1 MTSDLLWA
9 VVFLQLLM
17 GASDTLFHHEF
28 SEKLAWQPS
37 AQNELKLHAIRN
49 FIYSG
54 LFLCFAWG
62 VPHGLFALL
71 AIGFI
76 LIEVVITL
84 WDFVEEDLSRKLPP
98 SERVL
103 HTLLALNYGAILAL
117 LMPALWGLFK
127 LNTAY
132 VPIYYGW
139 GSWVLTFAGIGVF
152 VFGVRD
158 TLAANR
164 LSHLKRGPAG
174 DLAKALKGHHHIL
187 ITGATGFIGK
197 RLTAGLI
204 ENGHSVTVSTRNP
217 QEAARLGSPL
227 NIITSLDE
235 IRDDAPVDAIINLAG
250 EPLANGLWTKA
261 KRERIVKS
269 RLDLV
274 AQIERLCAR
283 LYVPP
288 KTVIIASAIG
298 WYGLRGDDELS
309 EESKA
314 APCFTHHV
322 CQSLEQAADRLKAY
336 HCRVVN
342 LRIGLVLGSEG
353 GMLANLLVPFE
364 YGLGGPIGS
373 GKQWMSWIDL
383 DDVIRLIVHALKTND
398 LEGPVNGVAPSPVR
412 NQDFAKAL
420 GGVLNRPAILP
431 VSATLLKLGLG
442 DMAKELLLGSQR
454 VVPEKALSSGFV
466 FQASTLSEALGKSLP
481 FKPLTSRST
490 FAHNNIIC
498 PRNKL

>member
-9 VVFLQLLM
+9 LVFLQLLM

-54 LFLCFAWG
+54 LFFCFAWG
-62 VPHGLFALL
+62 VPYGWFALL
-71 AIGFI
+71 AMGFI

-84 WDFVEEDLSRKLPP
+84 WDFVEEDLSRKLPAT
-98 SERVL
+98 ERVL

-117 LMPALWGLFK
+117 LMPALWGLFTF
-127 LNTAY
+127 NTAY
-132 VPIYYGW
+132 VPVYYGW
-139 GSWVLTFAGIGVF
+139 GSWVLTFASIGVF

-158 TLAANR
+158 CLAVNR
-164 LSHLKRGPAG
+164 LNHLERPPAG
-174 DLAKALKGHHHIL
+174 DLTKALKRHHHIL

-204 ENGHSVTVSTRNP
+204 ENGHSVTVLTRRP
-217 QEAARLGSPL
+217 QEAAKLGSPV
-227 NIITSLDE
+227 NIITNLDE
-235 IRDDAPVDAIINLAG
+235 VRDDDPVDAIINLAG
-250 EPLANGLWTKA
+250 EPLANGLWTRA
-261 KRERIVKS
+261 KRERIVNS
-269 RLDLV
+269 RLDLI
-274 AQIERLCAR
+274 AQIEQLCAR

-298 WYGLRGDDELS
+298 WYGLREDEELS

-314 APCFTHHV
+314 RPCFTHEV
-322 CQSLEQAADRLKAY
+322 CQSLEQAADRLKVY
-336 HCRVVN
+336 QCRVVS

-383 DDVIRLIVHALKTND
+383 DDVIRLIIHALITQD
-398 LEGPVNGVAPSPVR
+398 LDGPVNGVAPFPVR
-412 NQDFAKAL
+412 NKDFAKAL
-420 GGVLNRPAILP
+420 GSVLNRPAVLP
-431 VSATLLKLGLG
+431 LSATLLKLGLS
-442 DMAKELLLGSQR
+442 DLAKELLLGGQR
-454 VVPEKALSSGFV
+454 VVPKKALASGFV
-466 FQASTLSEALGKSLP
+466 FQSPTLRDALGKSFP
-481 FKPLTSRST
+481 FKSLTS
-490 FAHNNIIC
+490 
-498 PRNKL
+498 